1 LLPRRFKE
9 RLNLMCSKR
18 VAAWSGE
25 QKFGLSP
32 LHRWDYAGIAAALQS
47 AVLGVVGVAEA
58 IFRQASLM

>member
-1 LLPRRFKE
+1 
-9 RLNLMCSKR
+9 MCSKR